1 MFLDLELLE
10 KQSLHL
16 NWLAQSR
23 VSLINGPKC
32 EKKNPGGG
40 GGGGGGYSQCFLL
53 RRLDP
58 LSSVYPQRISGI
70 SGIGYPKK

>member
-40 GGGGGGYSQCFLL
+40 VDTLNVSCYVGWTHYLL
-53 RRLDP
+53 FT
-58 LSSVYPQRISGI
+58 
-70 SGIGYPKK
+70 PKEYQEYQA

>member
-32 EKKNPGGG
+32 EKKKSRGW
-40 GGGGGGYSQCFLL
+40 GGYSQCFLL